1 MSRFTPIFLLMPLLL
16 AACSGGE
23 VRNSLGLNARA
34 PDEFVV
40 YSRPP
45 LSVPPEFD
53 LKPPRPGEESPFVAT
68 SEDQAR
74 ETLLGT
80 KAKPAS
86 LDEVPETPAVETA
99 VTPVLTSDAPT
110 AAQSNFLKK
119 AGADRA
125 SDTIRDQLTKDKIEL
140 PKKKKKAE
148 SLYERIV
155 GEDQN
160 EPVVDAK
167 KESERIRTNKDEGK
181 PVTEGE
187 TPTEEQKKKSVFDT
201 LF

>member
-1 MSRFTPIFLLMPLLL
+1 MHRSALIWLILPLAL

-23 VRNSLGLNARA
+23 VRNTLGLNAKA

-68 SEDQAR
+68 SEDEAR
-74 ETLLGT
+74 QTLLGT
-80 KAKPAS
+80 KRAPSS
-86 LDEVPETPAVETA
+86 LEELEESSVSTAVPAVLSA
-99 VTPVLTSDAPT
+99 DAPT
-110 AAQSNFLKK
+110 QAQSSFLKK
-119 AGADRA
+119 LGTDEAD
-125 SDTIRDQLTKDKIEL
+125 SSIREKLSQDLQEKPKKEKKARTLYDKI
-140 PKKKKKAE
+140 
-148 SLYERIV
+148 V
-155 GEDQN
+155 GSETA

-167 KESERIRTNKDEGK
+167 AEANRIRTNKDEGK
-181 PVTEGE
+181 PLTEGD
-187 TPTEEQKKKSVFDT
+187 TPTVDQKKKSVIDT